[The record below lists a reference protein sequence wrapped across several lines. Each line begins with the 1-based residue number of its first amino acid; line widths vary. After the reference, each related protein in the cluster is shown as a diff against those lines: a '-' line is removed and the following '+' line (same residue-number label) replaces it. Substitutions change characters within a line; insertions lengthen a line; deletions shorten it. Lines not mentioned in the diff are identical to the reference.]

1 MAFSCG
7 YYSTPHLT
15 CKNIILP
22 GMRKNFSDLALF
34 LRRARKGVDQP
45 NTAHAPRQTYAA
57 CCAGRGRSGSRS
69 ERRVLPGRRQSGIAQ
84 LWIPIGPAPLRRE
97 VEQIPLWVDGIVVAG
112 ILPRIGRHV
121 EELGAPE
128 VADHFAVAPE
138 YVEHR
143 HLGSLR
149 VLAEVVAVVNV
160 AG

>member
-1 MAFSCG
+1 M
-7 YYSTPHLT
+7 T
-15 CKNIILP
+15 
-22 GMRKNFSDLALF
+22 MRLHP
-34 LRRARKGVDQP
+34 VE
-45 NTAHAPRQTYAA
+45 T
-57 CCAGRGRSGSRS
+57 S
-69 ERRVLPGRRQSGIAQ
+69 ERRVLAGRRQSEIAQ

-149 VLAEVVAVVNV
+149 VLAEGVAAVSVS
-160 AG
+160 G